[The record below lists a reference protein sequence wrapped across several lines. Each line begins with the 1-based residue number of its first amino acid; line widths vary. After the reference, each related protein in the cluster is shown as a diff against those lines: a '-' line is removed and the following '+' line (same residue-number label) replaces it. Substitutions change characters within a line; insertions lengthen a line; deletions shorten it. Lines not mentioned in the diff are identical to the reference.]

1 LNQPKFKT
9 NVAPSYQA
17 ITQRPVLKLP
27 NHARVAVW
35 VVMNVEHFTFYCWS
49 TTAVKIFKTMLTS
62 Y

>member
-1 LNQPKFKT
+1 MLP
-9 NVAPSYQA
+9 PSYQA